1 MHLISAS
8 RRGHWARSWWA
19 LGGCGRWVIS

>member
-8 RRGHWARSWWA
+8 RSGHWARSWWA